1 MAASKVLKTESLEN
15 VFESLHKL
23 LSRYAP
29 PLKACGGNVRGKRDF
44 HLTVPKAV
52 VVPGAYGGKPVEIG
66 VASIILQKGFVGFYL
81 MPIYVNPGL
90 KKKLAPSLTKQLKG
104 KTCFHIK
111 QVDAEILKNIE
122 AAVDEGVKA
131 TGSGVGC
138 R

>member
-1 MAASKVLKTESLEN
+1 MATSKGLKSESLEN

-52 VVPGAYGGKPVEIG
+52 VVPGAYGGKAVEIEL
-66 VASIILQKGFVGFYL
+66 ASIILQKGFVGFYL
-81 MPIYVNPGL
+81 MPLYVDPGI

-111 QVDAEILKNIE
+111 QVDSEVLGNIE
-122 AAVDEGVKA
+122 DAVTEGMKSYKER
-131 TGSGVGC
+131 GWL
-138 R
+138 